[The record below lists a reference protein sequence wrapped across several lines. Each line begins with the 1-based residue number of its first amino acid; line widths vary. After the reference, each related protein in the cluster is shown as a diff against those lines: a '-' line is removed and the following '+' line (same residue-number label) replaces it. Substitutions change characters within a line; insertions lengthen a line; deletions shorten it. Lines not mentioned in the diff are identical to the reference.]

1 MSEIAGLIA
10 QSLGD
15 PKGALQGIQASEGR
29 SASRK
34 LLPGFGERHLPHVDI
49 SGQEAGLAISEVVFL
64 QPAEAV
70 VEGIRFGQAARK
82 LFRQIPASWH
92 NLARTCAR
100 G

>member
-15 PKGALQGIQASEGR
+15 PKGALQGIQASEAR

-49 SGQEAGLAISEVVFL
+49 SGQETGLATSDVAFL

-70 VEGIRFGQAARK
+70 VEARWHQV
-82 LFRQIPASWH
+82 RPGRAEIVSSWH